1 MVVYWKPYFELNL
14 TILNLVTSNN
24 IKTLHLYFHNF
35 RYDCL
40 RSPGVYFTNVLRA
53 TFTPQIPKAQK
64 DDIDP
69 NSTNLL
75 FLHKHNIFNFS
86 ILFYI
91 NTFLSYVTQAKTPKH
106 QKTKKNKVW
115 KDWLM
120 GLKLSSNSI
129 FWLFWNDLKKSCLV
143 WKIYEALKLEIG
155 IFKTIFFSSFSFQVL
170 SWGLKYAISFLVL

>member
-1 MVVYWKPYFELNL
+1 LLEESRGLFHQRF
-14 TILNLVTSNN
+14 TSN
-24 IKTLHLYFHNF
+24 FHTTNPKSAK
-35 RYDCL
+35 RHQWLDCL
-40 RSPGVYFTNVLRA
+40 FALLGSACVKTACKHVG
-53 TFTPQIPKAQK
+53 
-64 DDIDP
+64 DIDP